1 MGAGQRQGTMRGGS
15 CLQGLVITLPI
26 PRMPAEQPRMSL
38 CCPSS
43 SSPPRCHGSP
53 APLREVRTLRLQRG
67 TAFPPLP
74 GQRARAHIRPG
85 PTSGA
90 FMIGYLISVRS
101 PSLGSLSFPFLQ
113 ISGLHTAILKTRGF
127 GGSPPGEGQADPHP
141 CSSQPGPG
149 GHRGQ
154 QQKVRVRWPGLCDL
168 SHPFNFSV
176 PRFPICEKGVI
187 MAVPAFRVVVGAR
200 GRVAPRTGLRQ

>member
-101 PSLGSLSFPFLQ
+101 PSLWEPQFPLLADQWFTHCDPENQRLRWQ
-113 ISGLHTAILKTRGF
+113 STRGGA
-127 GGSPPGEGQADPHP
+127 GGPSPLLQPARPGRPQGTAAESP
-141 CSSQPGPG
+141 SQMAWA
-149 GHRGQ
+149 
-154 QQKVRVRWPGLCDL
+154 VR
-168 SHPFNFSV
+168 
-176 PRFPICEKGVI
+176 
-187 MAVPAFRVVVGAR
+187 PA
-200 GRVAPRTGLRQ
+200 PSL